1 MAAFGSTRTAQVLAC
16 TPRFKDDAQN
26 PWVTLQGPLE
36 LHYWFNP
43 KSEVT
48 LEDVAAAVEHFA
60 SSNFSRQVQGAP
72 VAVTYSGRIQS
83 VTIRGQLYSREALVN
98 CRAVE
103 YLHDGEVFNM
113 DYFQTFQSTVPI
125 CCCLLL

>member
-16 TPRFKDDAQN
+16 TPHFKDDAQN

-48 LEDVAAAVEHFA
+48 LENVAAAVENFA
-60 SSNFSRQVQGAP
+60 SSNFNRQVQGAGP
-72 VAVTYSGRIQS
+72 VAVTYTVAEYRVPQFEGI
-83 VTIRGQLYSREALVN
+83 REARSV
-98 CRAVE
+98 
-103 YLHDGEVFNM
+103 
-113 DYFQTFQSTVPI
+113 Q
-125 CCCLLL
+125 